1 MPETQL
7 IDRFRI
13 VFGENDE
20 DDTTGISAVQKNSNL
35 AVIPGDGY
43 ITIMAK
49 ADSNVAIHTVNGMA
63 VEKCNLR
70 AGETRT
76 VAMPSGIYVINGV
89 KMVVR

>member
-1 MPETQL
+1 M
-7 IDRFRI
+7 
-13 VFGENDE
+13 FGENDD
-20 DDTTGISAVQKNSNL
+20 DDTTGIGISEVQRNSNL
-35 AVIPGDGY
+35 AIIPGDGY

-49 ADSNVAIHTVNGMA
+49 ADSNVAIHTVNGMT

-89 KMVVR
+89 KMVVK